1 MRTSAGLRTRFDRN
15 SSASGT
21 VIDEKPYPR
30 PPLTMAA
37 KNVIPMR
44 ARTLMD
50 VAASLFL
57 LPL

>member
-1 MRTSAGLRTRFDRN
+1 LSTRFERN

-37 KNVIPMR
+37 KSVM
-44 ARTLMD
+44 AMSERT
-50 VAASLFL
+50 
-57 LPL
+57 